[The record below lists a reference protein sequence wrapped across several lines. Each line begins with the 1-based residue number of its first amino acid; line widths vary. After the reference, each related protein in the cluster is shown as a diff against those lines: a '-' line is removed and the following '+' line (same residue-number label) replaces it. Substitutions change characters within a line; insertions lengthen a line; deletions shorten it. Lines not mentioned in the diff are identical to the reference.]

1 MRKVSFET
9 AKLVAKAGYPTCKE
23 RYYDHQYSLASDSSI
38 IKQYSA
44 ETCLLYDDLIPALY
58 QAEICDWLRKEK
70 GIHITADLEYL
81 LDELDKPAPNW
92 FMIVSCIEDGHCP
105 RAVYESPARMGLYLT
120 FEEAIEE
127 GIKCVLLNLDNLDE

>member
-1 MRKVSFET
+1 MKRISFET
-9 AKLVAKAGYPTCKE
+9 AKLAAKKGYDKDCDSA
-23 RYYDHQYSLASDSSI
+23 YDIYGNI
-38 IKQYSA
+38 IDIDNQG
-44 ETCLLYDDLIPALY
+44 LGIIPEYCCQAPY